1 MNRFLASLP
10 LLFSL
15 CALFILTGCGSG
27 GTQLRVLQGSPFQ
40 SSVNVLNN
48 GNTVSSSLAY
58 GTVTSYFSAGSSS
71 PHLQIELPSSTTPI
85 LDQTLSLSGPNST
98 FVLVTSL
105 NSFTG
110 FLVSDNNS
118 APSSGNANL
127 RILNGSP
134 DLTSADVY
142 VVNPANGTSILGLNA
157 TVSGLAFQ
165 NTSSY
170 QSLSQGTYEVF
181 FAFAG
186 TKTVVA
192 DSGSFTL
199 SAGQVVTVAAIAS
212 VNNGSNAVLLS
223 DVN

>member
-1 MNRFLASLP
+1 MAVCWF
-10 LLFSL
+10 
-15 CALFILTGCGSG
+15 
-27 GTQLRVLQGSPFQ
+27 VLVESTPFQ

-58 GTVTSYFSAGSSS
+58 GTATAYFSAGSSA
-71 PHLQIELPSSTTPI
+71 PHLQIELPSSTSPI
-85 LDQTLSLSGPNST
+85 LDQTLSLPGRNST

-134 DLTSADVY
+134 NLSSADVY
-142 VVNPANGTSILGLNA
+142 VVQPANGTSILGINPTA
-157 TVSGLAFQ
+157 SGLTFQ

-170 QSLSQGTYEVF
+170 QSLPQGTYEVF
-181 FAFAG
+181 FAFSG

-192 DSGSFTL
+192 DSGSFRL
-199 SAGQVVTVAAIAS
+199 SAGQVATVAAIAS
-212 VNNGSNAVLLS
+212 INNGSNAVVLA